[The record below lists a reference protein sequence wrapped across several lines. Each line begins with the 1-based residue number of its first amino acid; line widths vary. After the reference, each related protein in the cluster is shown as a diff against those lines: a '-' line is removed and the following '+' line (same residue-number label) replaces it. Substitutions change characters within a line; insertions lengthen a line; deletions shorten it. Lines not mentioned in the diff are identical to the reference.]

1 MTSSDRDDG
10 LARFEDELRAWGA
23 RPPRTPA
30 AVARQRVSAQLPL
43 ARAPIGWLRL
53 CAGAALV
60 IVLVVA
66 TWMAAPRANREGG
79 VQARGAFPPPLDPNV
94 VVWVMDAR
102 TTVYF
107 VLSPDGSAPGG
118 AS

>member
-1 MTSSDRDDG
+1 VT
-10 LARFEDELRAWGA
+10 AR
-23 RPPRTPA
+23 
-30 AVARQRVSAQLPL
+30 LPL

-66 TWMAAPRANREGG
+66 TWMAAPRPSREGG
-79 VQARGAFPPPLDPNV
+79 VQPREAFPPALDANV
-94 VVWVMDAR
+94 VVWVVDAR

-107 VLSPDGSAPGG
+107 VLSPNGSTPEGG
-118 AS
+118 S

>member
-1 MTSSDRDDG
+1 MTSSERDDG

-30 AVARQRVSAQLPL
+30 PVARQRVTARLES

-60 IVLVVA
+60 TVLVVV
-66 TWMAAPRANREGG
+66 TWMGAPRAGREDG
-79 VQARGAFPPPLDPNV
+79 VQARAAFPPPLDPNV
-94 VVWVMDAR
+94 VVWVVDAR

>member
-1 MTSSDRDDG
+1 MNDERDDRI
-10 LARFEDELRAWGA
+10 ARFEEELRSWGA

-30 AVARQRVSAQLPL
+30 AMARQRVGARLRS
-43 ARAPIGWLRL
+43 ARAPVGWLRL
-53 CAGAALV
+53 CAGAVLV
-60 IVLVVA
+60 TVLVVV
-66 TWMAAPRANREGG
+66 TWMAAPRLGRENG
-79 VQARGAFPPPLDPNV
+79 VQARAAFPPPLDRNV
-94 VVWVMDAR
+94 VVWVLDAR